1 MKAEIL
7 KTLQDKMITD
17 AEFMSEE
24 EKLNLSKQIDFV
36 LDEIRKEKR
45 SKYLRQLREFK
56 HHMQACFEVL
66 MDTGATDETI
76 DIFYNS
82 PFEITFRGQTV
93 ELANGAEVY
102 NAIEELIQTEIDNEE
117 EI

>member
-1 MKAEIL
+1 MKSEIL
-7 KTLQDKMITD
+7 KTLQDHMIVN
-17 AEFMSEE
+17 AEFMTEA

-36 LDEIRKEKR
+36 LNEIRKEKQ
-45 SKYLRQLREFK
+45 SKYLNQLREFR
-56 HHMQACFEVL
+56 HHMNACFEVL

-93 ELANGAEVY
+93 ELSNGAEVFQG
-102 NAIEELIQTEIDNEE
+102 IEEIIQAEIDECEE
-117 EI
+117 V